1 MRKPC
6 NECNCCKK
14 PERNNRCSLR
24 RCTQMKEPGEIKGA
38 RAEYSKLGKKN
49 GIEEAKRKESS
60 GNESKVREGSS
71 KEKKLEEKNARVEG
85 KEGWII
91 HDGKKCDG
99 KKSDVRRSETK
110 ESNIREK
117 PFKSGAIDKA
127 RLLKLLN
134 DDLDCSSDSSSEEGQ
149 RCRTWH
155 GEKGKIESTKRTK
168 KKANDVPSKALSSK
182 DVRSKDAQLEESKSK
197 DRKQN
202 SKGQHSSS
210 SSRTKHSSTSGSKG
224 RKSEARPLSVRQS
237 RNNVEADS
245 STDSKGAGKGISQ
258 QTSSNTEIW
267 EGLLNPAHLLS
278 QVPEPVVVPPFEATG
293 LNDDIWA
300 DVHKEMAEVAEVLN
314 SVNNSKSE
322 EQASSSNVKRQTG
335 VGR

>member
-1 MRKPC
+1 
-6 NECNCCKK
+6 
-14 PERNNRCSLR
+14 
-24 RCTQMKEPGEIKGA
+24 MKEPGEIKGA
-38 RAEYSKLGKKN
+38 EAEYSKLGEKK
-49 GIEEAKRKESS
+49 EAKGKSSS
-60 GNESKVREGSS
+60 GNEAKVREGSS
-71 KEKKLEEKNARVEG
+71 KEKKVEEKKARVEG
-85 KEGWII
+85 KEGWITY
-91 HDGKKCDG
+91 DG
-99 KKSDVRRSETK
+99 KKSDVRRSDGKRSESK
-110 ESNIREK
+110 EGNIGEK
-117 PFKSGAIDKA
+117 SFKSVAIDKVK
-127 RLLKLLN
+127 LLKLLN
-134 DDLDCSSDSSSEEGQ
+134 DDLDCSSDTSSEEGQ

-155 GEKGKIESTKRTK
+155 GGKGKSESAKRTK
-168 KKANDVPSKALSSK
+168 KYLKDVPSQALSSK
-182 DVRSKDAQLEESKSK
+182 IVRSKEAQFKESKSK
-197 DRKQN
+197 DLKQN